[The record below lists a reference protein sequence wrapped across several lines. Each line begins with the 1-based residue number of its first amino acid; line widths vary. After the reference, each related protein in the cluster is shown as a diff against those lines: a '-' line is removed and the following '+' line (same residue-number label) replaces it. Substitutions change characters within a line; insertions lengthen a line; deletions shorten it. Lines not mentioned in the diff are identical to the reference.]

1 MITDIGSV
9 CVFVKDQQRAKSFY
23 TDKLGMELRRDD
35 PMPNESGDR
44 WISVAPPDSKTEL
57 VLYQQ
62 GDAAW
67 SHYEST
73 YGTVQSITLL
83 SDDLAT
89 TVDTLRTRGAKILQ
103 GATDQDW
110 GSFALI
116 EDSEGNSL
124 ILVQPSQ

>member
-1 MITDIGSV
+1 MITNIGSV

-23 TDKLGMELRRDD
+23 TEMLGMELRRDD

-83 SDDLAT
+83 SDDLVKT
-89 TVDTLRTRGAKILQ
+89 LDTLRAQ
-103 GATDQDW
+103 GVKVLIDTSVQEW
-110 GSFALI
+110 GSFAMI
-116 EDSEGNSL
+116 EDSEDNSL
-124 ILVQPSQ
+124 LLVQPSQ

>member
-73 YGTVQSITLL
+73 YGTVQSIALL
-83 SDDLAT
+83 SDDLVK
-89 TVDTLRTRGAKILQ
+89 TVGTLRAQ
-103 GATDQDW
+103 GVNVLIDTSVQEW
-110 GSFALI
+110 GSFAMI

-124 ILVQPSQ
+124 LLVQPSQ